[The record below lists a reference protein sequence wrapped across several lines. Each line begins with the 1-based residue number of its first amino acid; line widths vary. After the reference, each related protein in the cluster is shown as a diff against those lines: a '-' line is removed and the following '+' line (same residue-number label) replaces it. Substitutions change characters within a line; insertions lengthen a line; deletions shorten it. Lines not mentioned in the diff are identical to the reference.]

1 MRRVKECVRVEG
13 ELIRGGVVRDARV
26 VVRLHGIIR
35 LSVVLE
41 ELIRILILIECC
53 AVDLI
58 ECVAAADVAV
68 IVRVV
73 REMRVA

>member
-1 MRRVKECVRVEG
+1 M
-13 ELIRGGVVRDARV
+13 
-26 VVRLHGIIR
+26 
-35 LSVVLE
+35 SVILE

-58 ECVAAADVAV
+58 ERVAAADVAV
-68 IVRVV
+68 VVRVV